1 MDWQLVVKAQGGDHA
16 AFAALAAASIGR
28 LTAIA
33 RLTLRDNHLAQD
45 AVQEALVEAW
55 RNIRSLRDP
64 DRFDAWLYRL
74 LLRACLDQAHRERRQ
89 RVAEIL
95 LPELGGPSVASAD
108 RDIAVHDELERGLR
122 DLTPA
127 QRAVIVLAFY
137 LDLPLAEVATV
148 LDCPIGTVK
157 SRLNR
162 ALAALRA
169 RLDAAARD
177 RGPATEALHEY

>member
-1 MDWQLVVKAQGGDHA
+1 MDRQLVVRAQDGDHA

-28 LTAIA
+28 LTAVA
-33 RLTLRDNHLAQD
+33 RLTLRDDPAAQD

-55 RNIRSLRDP
+55 RSIRGLRDP

-74 LLRACLDQAHRERRQ
+74 LLRACFDQARHERRR
-89 RVAEIL
+89 RVSEVP
-95 LPELGGPSVASAD
+95 LPELGGPSVAGAE
-108 RDIAVHDELERGLR
+108 RDLVVNDELERGLR
-122 DLTPA
+122 GLPPE

-137 LDLPLAEVATV
+137 LDLPLAEIAAV

-169 RLDAAARD
+169 RLEADARE
-177 RGPATEALHEY
+177 PSQSTERFA